1 MKASVPQPETAPKRK
16 SEAQNQASVETILQ
30 AYKQPQSPLKDAAAD
45 GEVKQLVFAGPQFN
59 QAGNHN
65 GNYAGHQYFPG
76 GVMPNTGCGVSN
88 RIRTGGEQLRPGAAS
103 KPGTPANMNT
113 YRVGYARRAG
123 LVKDKTTKTA
133 STKMHLINHRLDTG
147 PTQNVASNIFLGT
160 QKTNNPTHLH
170 QVETPVINAVTN
182 HRSQAVAKANYETAM
197 GNAQQ
202 LPDTNGANVLYWP
215 NNALPAAN
223 AVRPNDLKDAY
234 IDHNN
239 QVARPAVQGGNQQKK
254 KKIANPTG
262 KSLNPNG
269 YNGLRHLW
277 LEYTVTPN
285 YTGAPAHIGG
295 NVLHETNEANNLKK
309 PNQQALK
316 NQRLQNINAFTANF
330 ADNAFPGTFDND
342 VDYYYA
348 SYDPN
353 NIYAQENENLT
364 LNADI

>member
-1 MKASVPQPETAPKRK
+1 
-16 SEAQNQASVETILQ
+16 
-30 AYKQPQSPLKDAAAD
+30 
-45 GEVKQLVFAGPQFN
+45 
-59 QAGNHN
+59 
-65 GNYAGHQYFPG
+65 
-76 GVMPNTGCGVSN
+76 
-88 RIRTGGEQLRPGAAS
+88 
-103 KPGTPANMNT
+103 MNT

>member
-1 MKASVPQPETAPKRK
+1 MKTTAPTTATNIDKNSK
-16 SEAQNQASVETILQ
+16 AEKQASVGKILQ
-30 AYKQPQSPLKDAAAD
+30 AYKPKPLQQATVAGD
-45 GEVKQLVFAGPQFN
+45 VKQLAFAGPQFN

-65 GNYAGHQYFPG
+65 GNYLGHQYFPG

-88 RIRTGGEQLRPGAAS
+88 MIRTGGEQLRPGAAS
-103 KPGTPANMNT
+103 KPGTPNLMNT
-113 YRVGYARRAG
+113 YRGGFSRGGG
-123 LVKDKTTKTA
+123 LVRDKNLNQA

-182 HRSQAVAKANYETAM
+182 HRSAPAAKTNYQNAM

-202 LPDTNGANVLYWP
+202 MQDTKGNNVLYWP

-223 AVRPNDLKDAY
+223 AVNHNHLDDVY
-234 IDHNN
+234 INN
-239 QVARPAVQGGNQQKK
+239 NNLVASIGIQQNNNKK
-254 KKIANPTG
+254 KMKVAPTG
-262 KSLNPNG
+262 KSLDTNG
-269 YNGLRHLW
+269 YNNGFRHLW

-285 YTGAPAHIGG
+285 YNGAPAHIGG
-295 NVLHETNEANNLKK
+295 NINTETLFAQGKK
-309 PNQQALK
+309 QKQQTMLTNK
-316 NQRLQNINAFTANF
+316 INAFTNNF
-330 ADNAFPGTFDND
+330 ANNAFPGTFDND

-353 NIYAQENENLT
+353 NIYAKENESLP
-364 LNADI
+364 LNAAI